1 MNARVTP
8 ELQLEIERFL
18 FEEAALLDRHEY
30 REWLA
35 LFAEDLVYRMPVT
48 TNHHEQAV
56 GAPPPTGPQ
65 AYYFFEDL
73 RTITQRIKRL
83 ETGKGWAEMPPS
95 RTRRMI
101 SNVVMTPADVD
112 GEWDV
117 ACNFL
122 LYRSRLERQVDLF
135 VGCRVDRLRPDPVG
149 PRWKIARRDLT
160 LDQGTLL
167 ANNLS
172 IFF

>member
-1 MNARVTP
+1 MKPRVTP
-8 ELQLEIERFL
+8 ELQLDIERFL

-30 REWLA
+30 RQWLA
-35 LFAEDLVYRMPVT
+35 LFTEDLVYQMPVT
-48 TNHHEQAV
+48 TNYHEQAV

-65 AYYFFEDL
+65 AYYFFDDRATL
-73 RTITQRIKRL
+73 AQRIKRL

-95 RTRRMI
+95 RTRHMI
-101 SNVVMTPADVD
+101 SNVMLTPAHVV

-117 ACNFL
+117 ASNFL

-135 VGCRVDRLRPDPVG
+135 VGCRVDRLRPSLDG
-149 PRWKIARRDLT
+149 SRWKIARRDLT